1 MVAPLGKKERRV
13 VYDKRKFFFYIKHY
27 KTIVYI
33 CYAFFPKTV
42 GKDRER
48 CLRNTCFLPFVRT
61 FNHHYSM
68 TKNVIADLP
77 PVTFSPCKIVP
88 S

>member
-1 MVAPLGKKERRV
+1 MIREFL
-13 VYDKRKFFFYIKHY
+13 FFYIKHY

-48 CLRNTCFLPFVRT
+48 CLRNACFLPFVRSS
-61 FNHHYSM
+61 FHHYSM

>member
-1 MVAPLGKKERRV
+1 MI
-13 VYDKRKFFFYIKHY
+13 RKFFFFYIKHY

-33 CYAFFPKTV
+33 RYGFFPKTV

-48 CLRNTCFLPFVRT
+48 SLQNDCFLPFVRSS
-61 FNHHYSM
+61 FPHYSM
-68 TKNVIADLP
+68 TENVIADLP

>member
-1 MVAPLGKKERRV
+1 LQN
-13 VYDKRKFFFYIKHY
+13 D
-27 KTIVYI
+27 
-33 CYAFFPKTV
+33 
-42 GKDRER
+42 
-48 CLRNTCFLPFVRT
+48 CFLPFVRT
-61 FNHHYSM
+61 SIHHYSM